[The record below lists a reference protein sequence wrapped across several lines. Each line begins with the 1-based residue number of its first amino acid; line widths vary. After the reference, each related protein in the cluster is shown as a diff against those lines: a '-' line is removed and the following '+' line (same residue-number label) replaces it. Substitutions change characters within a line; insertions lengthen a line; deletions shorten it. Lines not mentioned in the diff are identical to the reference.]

1 MNKIIIANFKMNKTP
16 AETKDYLVRLLSR
29 FDNAGDDRLM
39 LCLPYT
45 SLAIG
50 KFMLEGSKIEL
61 CAQNMSEED
70 EGRCTG
76 EISGRMLKDAGVE
89 YVIIGHSE
97 RRKKFK
103 EDSRL
108 INKKIK
114 SALKNG
120 LGVILCVGESLADR
134 NTLKM
139 LDVLKEQIE
148 DALKGLYENELEKII
163 IAYEPV
169 WSISSGK
176 TPTSKEVEKAFKGIR
191 KIIAA
196 DFSAKAGE
204 EIAIVYGGSIDTKN
218 ARQFAGVKGGNG
230 LLVGGASLDAATLMQ
245 IVAVV

>member
-1 MNKIIIANFKMNKTP
+1 MARYKDGDKVELGLSIPYPSLPIAKFLIGERKIK
-16 AETKDYLVRLLSR
+16 L
-29 FDNAGDDRLM
+29 G
-39 LCLPYT
+39 
-45 SLAIG
+45 
-50 KFMLEGSKIEL
+50 
-61 CAQNMSEED
+61 AQNLSDEEV
-70 EGRCTG
+70 GKNTG
-76 EISGRMLKDAGVE
+76 EVSGEMLKDVGVN

-204 EIAIVYGGSIDTKN
+204 EIAIVYGGSIDAKN